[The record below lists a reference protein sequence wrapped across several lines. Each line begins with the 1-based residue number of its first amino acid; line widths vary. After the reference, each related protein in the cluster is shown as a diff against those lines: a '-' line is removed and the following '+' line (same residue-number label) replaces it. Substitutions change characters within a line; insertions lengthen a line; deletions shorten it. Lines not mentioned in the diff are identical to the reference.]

1 MRKEKTFKNKYHKK
15 EVPKGE
21 PSKKDPPTC
30 FECHKP
36 GHYKS
41 DCPRL
46 KKEGNKFKRKA
57 LKVTWDDSEGS
68 ESEQEESD
76 NEMASFCLMEKGD
89 EVSFSNIE
97 SNDELHSYEELQDAY
112 DELCENAIKLHAKYI
127 TLKMKE
133 MRFCN
138 EIVTLKN
145 ENENLLK
152 DTNNLTSKIKSS
164 MALEE
169 ENTKLK
175 ETIKDLTKTL
185 AKFVNG
191 KENLDMLLGRQ
202 RCVFNKESLGYAPK
216 NKQKFYKN
224 FFVKEFCSNSSF
236 TTCKSCGRNGHIVDV
251 YPRKKTI
258 HKKNYKGPN
267 SKVVNNWNT
276 HEAWVSKRNN
286 VLKANLHGPK
296 KMWVPKRVT

>member
-1 MRKEKTFKNKYHKK
+1 MRKEKNNKYHKK

-21 PSKKDPPTC
+21 PSKNDPPTC

-46 KKEGNKFKRKA
+46 KKEIKKFKRKA

-76 NEMASFCLMEKGD
+76 NDMANFCLMAKED

-112 DELCENAIKLHAKYI
+112 DELCGNSIKLHAKYI
-127 TLKMKE
+127 TLKKKE

-152 DTNNLTSKIKSS
+152 YIYNLTSKIKSS

-169 ENTKLK
+169 ENT
-175 ETIKDLTKTL
+175 
-185 AKFVNG
+185 
-191 KENLDMLLGRQ
+191 Q
-202 RCVFNKESLGYAPK
+202 

-224 FFVKEFCSNSSF
+224 LIVKEFCSNSSF
-236 TTCKSCGRNGHIVDV
+236 ITCKSCGRNGYI
-251 YPRKKTI
+251 
-258 HKKNYKGPN
+258 
-267 SKVVNNWNT
+267 
-276 HEAWVSKRNN
+276 AN
-286 VLKANLHGPK
+286 VLSHEENY
-296 KMWVPKRVT
+296 